1 MTMRQ
6 EIRFAGFGGQGIV
19 SAGRI
24 AGQGAVIYDGKHA
37 VLTQSFGPEAR
48 GGACAAEVVVSDVP
62 VDYPV
67 VGTPDV
73 AVIMSQEAYG
83 TYGRD
88 IKPGGTLILDEDLV
102 EHEPRTDVRV
112 LPVPATRIAEGLGR
126 KIVSNVVMLGALA
139 AAAPRAT
146 ASAIT
151 RVWSYIEAYTTVTA
165 GAPSIRASFA
175 YISTIRPGSRRHTR
189 PWDGAMT
196 SIGSPPS
203 FSIALSTGLETI
215 PTMFAK

>member
-1 MTMRQ
+1 MIAVMAGLTLGWYLHLTMRQ

-24 AGQGAVIYDGKHA
+24 AGQGAVIYDGKHS

-83 TYGRD
+83 TYARD

-102 EHEPRTDVRV
+102 EHEPRTDVR
-112 LPVPATRIAEGLGR
+112 LLLVPATRIAEGLGR
-126 KIVSNVVMLGALA
+126 KIVANVVMLGALA
-139 AAAPRAT
+139 AAAP
-146 ASAIT
+146 
-151 RVWSYIEAYTTVTA
+151 TVSKDA
-165 GAPSIRASFA
+165 LLKAVLAAVP
-175 YISTIRPGSRRHTR
+175 PHTR
-189 PWDGAMT
+189 DLNERAFEAGFRYVKEHGYA
-196 SIGSPPS
+196 
-203 FSIALSTGLETI
+203 A
-215 PTMFAK
+215 A